1 MISSFDEKNYAAN
14 SELTIAKKGNKFVAE
29 TAYFTGI
36 AKLARALYLDTD
48 GVPCFYLMQLGG
60 GYVENEK
67 FRTFVHMKENSRAIV
82 TTQAA
87 TKVYKCMNDLPS
99 YQRNEFIL
107 EENSVLEYI
116 SDSVILYKDAMF
128 RQESTIKMRDTSTLV
143 YTDGIT
149 SGWSPDGEKFKYSTA
164 QMKLKIYMND
174 KPVML
179 DNLKLDP
186 RVDKMNSIGFMEE
199 YYNYSS
205 LIVIDKSVNNDL
217 IETLRKKVD
226 ELSLNIKVGITKLET
241 HGFVLRAL
249 GNLTQDL
256 EKAIF
261 TCINHVRYEK
271 FESNELQLGKR

>member
-1 MISSFDEKNYAAN
+1 MNSINVEDYTAN
-14 SELTIAKKGNKFVAE
+14 SELVIAKKGQKYYAQKS
-29 TAYFTGI
+29 YFTGI

-67 FRTFVHMKENSRAIV
+67 FRTFIHMKEDTRAIV

-87 TKVYKCMNDLPS
+87 TKIYKCMNNLPS
-99 YQRNEFIL
+99 YQKNEFIL
-107 EENSVLEYI
+107 EENASLKYI

-128 RQESTIKMRDTSTLV
+128 RQESEVRMRDTSSLI

-149 SGWSPDGEKFKYSTA
+149 SGWSPDGEKFKYSSV
-164 QMKLKIYMND
+164 QMKLKIYVND

-186 RVDKMNSIGFMEE
+186 RVDNMSSLGFMEE
-199 YYNYSS
+199 YNNYSS
-205 LIVIDKSVNNDL
+205 LVVIDKAVDMKL
-217 IETLRKKVD
+217 IEILREEVEK
-226 ELSLNIKVGITKLET
+226 LNLDIKVGITKLECN
-241 HGFVLRAL
+241 GFVLRAL

-261 TCINHVRYEK
+261 TCINYIRKEK
-271 FESNELQLGKR
+271 FDANELQLGKR

>member
-1 MISSFDEKNYAAN
+1 MNSISLEDYTAN
-14 SELTIAKKGNKFVAE
+14 SELVIAKKGQKYYAE
-29 TAYFTGI
+29 KSYFTGI

-67 FRTFVHMKENSRAIV
+67 FRTFVHMKEDSRAIV

-87 TKVYKCMNDLPS
+87 TKIYKCMNNLPS
-99 YQRNEFIL
+99 YQKNEFIL
-107 EENSVLEYI
+107 EDNASLEYI
-116 SDSVILYKDAMF
+116 SDSVILYRDAMF
-128 RQESTIKMRDTSTLV
+128 RQESEVRMKDTSSLV

-149 SGWSPDGEKFKYSTA
+149 SGWSPDGEKFKYSSV
-164 QMKLKIYMND
+164 QMKLKIYVND

-186 RVDKMNSIGFMEE
+186 RVDKMNSLGFMEE
-199 YYNYSS
+199 YNNYTS
-205 LIVIDKSVNNDL
+205 LIVIDKDVDMKL
-217 IETLRKKVD
+217 IETLREEVEK
-226 ELSLNIKVGITKLET
+226 LNLDIKVGITKLECK
-241 HGFVLRAL
+241 GFVLRAL

-261 TCINHVRYEK
+261 ACINYIRKEK
-271 FESNELQLGKR
+271 FGGNELQLGKR

>member
-1 MISSFDEKNYAAN
+1 MNSISLEDYTAN
-14 SELTIAKKGNKFVAE
+14 SELVIAKKGQKYYAE
-29 TAYFTGI
+29 KSYFTGI

-67 FRTFVHMKENSRAIV
+67 FRTFVHMKEDSRAIV

-87 TKVYKCMNDLPS
+87 TKIYKCMNNLPS
-99 YQRNEFIL
+99 YQKNEFIL
-107 EENSVLEYI
+107 EDNASLEYI
-116 SDSVILYKDAMF
+116 SDSVILYRDAMF
-128 RQESTIKMRDTSTLV
+128 RQESEVRMKDTSSLV

-149 SGWSPDGEKFKYSTA
+149 SGWSPDGEKFKYSSV
-164 QMKLKIYMND
+164 QMKLKIYVND

-186 RVDKMNSIGFMEE
+186 RVDKMNSLGFMEE
-199 YYNYSS
+199 YNNYTS
-205 LIVIDKSVNNDL
+205 LVVIDKDVDMKL
-217 IETLRKKVD
+217 IETLREEVEK
-226 ELSLNIKVGITKLET
+226 LNLDIKVGITKLECK
-241 HGFVLRAL
+241 GFVLRAL

-261 TCINHVRYEK
+261 VCINYIRREK
-271 FESNELQLGKR
+271 FDGNELQLGKR

>member
-1 MISSFDEKNYAAN
+1 MNSINLEDYTAN
-14 SELTIAKKGNKFVAE
+14 SELVIAKKGQKHYAE
-29 TAYFTGI
+29 KSYFTGI

-87 TKVYKCMNDLPS
+87 TKIYKCMNNLPS
-99 YQRNEFIL
+99 SQKNEFIL
-107 EENSVLEYI
+107 EDNTSLEYI
-116 SDSVILYKDAMF
+116 SDSVILYRDAMF
-128 RQESTIKMRDTSTLV
+128 RQESEVRMKDTSSLI

-149 SGWSPDGEKFKYSTA
+149 SGWSPDGEKFKYSSV
-164 QMKLKIYMND
+164 QMKLKIYVND

-186 RVDKMNSIGFMEE
+186 RVDQMNSLGFMEE
-199 YYNYSS
+199 YNNYSS
-205 LIVIDKSVNNDL
+205 LVVIDKYVDMAL
-217 IETLRKKVD
+217 IETLRAEVD
-226 ELSLNIKVGITKLET
+226 NLDLDIKVGITKLECN
-241 HGFVLRAL
+241 GFVLRAL
-249 GNLTQDL
+249 GNLTQDI

-261 TCINHVRYEK
+261 TCINYIRREK
-271 FESNELQLGKR
+271 FDANELQLGKR